1 MQRVAEGTVHGQF
14 EPLGA
19 VGRLEQGVLPVLGEH
34 DEAQLTHGATISA
47 RRGIRAEHTPR
58 RRADYFSLMSL
69 RWYTVVIDCQ
79 DNASQ
84 ARWWADVLGWTVVH
98 EALDEV
104 VIVPPHALTK
114 VDAVPLAERG
124 PGLVFVPVPEGK
136 TVKNRLHLDLAP
148 GPDDD
153 QEAEVQRLV
162 DKGATRID
170 VGQRADV
177 SWVVLADPEGNE
189 FCVLSPRG

>member
-1 MQRVAEGTVHGQF
+1 
-14 EPLGA
+14 
-19 VGRLEQGVLPVLGEH
+19 
-34 DEAQLTHGATISA
+34 
-47 RRGIRAEHTPR
+47 
-58 RRADYFSLMSL
+58 MSV
-69 RWYTVVIDCQ
+69 RWYTVVVDCA

-84 ARWWADVLGWTVVH
+84 ARWWADVLGWTIAY

-104 VIVPPHALTK
+104 VVVPPHALT
-114 VDAVPLAERG
+114 DRAAQIPLAERG
-124 PGLVFVPVPEGK
+124 PGMVFVPVPEGK

-153 QEAEVQRLV
+153 QAAEVDRLIALGAQR
-162 DKGATRID
+162 AD

-177 SWVVLADPEGNE
+177 RWVVLADPEGNE

>member
-1 MQRVAEGTVHGQF
+1 
-14 EPLGA
+14 
-19 VGRLEQGVLPVLGEH
+19 
-34 DEAQLTHGATISA
+34 
-47 RRGIRAEHTPR
+47 
-58 RRADYFSLMSL
+58 MSL